1 MTRAAPELMVH
12 APFDGAPVGS
22 VPLTS
27 AEGLEQALARAH
39 RLFRDRDGWLPVPR
53 RIAILTAL
61 AAGME
66 TVAEDLALL
75 IAREG
80 GKPLVDARVE
90 AARAIDGV
98 RSCVELLRGEA
109 GQVVP
114 MNLNAASAG
123 RVAFTLR
130 EPIGVVAALSA
141 FNHPLNLIVHQVAPA
156 IAAGCPVIVKPAA
169 ATPLSC
175 FRFVE
180 LLHAAGLP
188 PDWCQALALDGNELA
203 GALAADPRRGRCR

>member
-1 MTRAAPELMVH
+1 
-12 APFDGAPVGS
+12 
-22 VPLTS
+22 
-27 AEGLEQALARAH
+27 
-39 RLFRDRDGWLPVPR
+39 
-53 RIAILTAL
+53 
-61 AAGME
+61 ME
-66 TVAEDLALL
+66 AVAEDLAML

-80 GKPLVDARVE
+80 GKPLADARIE

-123 RVAFTLR
+123 RIAFTLR

-156 IAAGCPVIVKPAA
+156 IAAGC
-169 ATPLSC
+169 
-175 FRFVE
+175 R
-180 LLHAAGLP
+180 
-188 PDWCQALALDGNELA
+188 
-203 GALAADPRRGRCR
+203 